1 VGRVRLFIRR
11 EYLRDVVISLDEL
24 FKAVKQAAV
33 GSWRRQ
39 SAVDGLRL
47 SVSVEHGRICSDSLL
62 TVRLAQTA
70 NCKLQTANCKLP
82 SANCQL
88 DRMLL
93 DLSPLRVSRDYR
105 LLFFGQL
112 VSFFGSMM
120 TFIVVPWQMYQLTE
134 SSAMV
139 GLIYLAEFVPM
150 VVLAFV
156 GGALAD
162 FLDKRKMLRITEI
175 GQTSVTVILLLN
187 SLLPTP
193 RIWVL
198 FLAVSMHAGLAALQ
212 RPAFESFIQK
222 VIPSELMSSVMAL
235 NSIRYSV
242 GAIVSPA
249 IAGIIATQLSASVA
263 YSIDLVTFLA
273 SLAAVFMLNHVPA
286 PENADRPSFAA
297 IRKAWAYAFSRQEL
311 VGTYFIDIA
320 AMFFAMPQA
329 LYPAL
334 AVIYG
339 DKYVGFF
346 PASIALGALAASLT
360 SGWTKNIN
368 RHGLL
373 VTTAAA
379 LWGVAI
385 IFFGLVDSIVLAL
398 FFLAAAGFFDM
409 ISGIFR
415 GSIWNQTIPNYLRG
429 RLASIEMMSYLTGPM
444 LGSAK
449 MGIVAEK
456 FGVKTALVSGGVLC
470 VVSVIGAALFLPKF
484 LKYDGREGVKHKEFE
499 ESMRMQ
505 NLDRD
510 KPIEDEMMR
519 VSQSEF

>member
-1 VGRVRLFIRR
+1 
-11 EYLRDVVISLDEL
+11 
-24 FKAVKQAAV
+24 
-33 GSWRRQ
+33 
-39 SAVDGLRL
+39 
-47 SVSVEHGRICSDSLL
+47 
-62 TVRLAQTA
+62 
-70 NCKLQTANCKLP
+70 
-82 SANCQL
+82 
-88 DRMLL
+88 MLL

-120 TFIVVPWQMYQLTE
+120 TFIVVPWQMYQLTG

-139 GLIYLAEFVPM
+139 GYIYLAEFVPM
-150 VVLAFV
+150 VALAFV

-162 FLDKRKMLRITEI
+162 FFDKRKMLRLTEV
-175 GQTSVTVILLLN
+175 GQTTVTAILLLN
-187 SLLPTP
+187 SLLAQP
-193 RIWVL
+193 RVWVL
-198 FLAVSMHAGLAALQ
+198 FVAVALHAGLAALQ

-222 VIPSELMSSVMAL
+222 VIPTELMSSVMAL
-235 NSIRYSV
+235 NSIRYSI

-249 IAGIIATQLSASVA
+249 VAGIIATQLSASVA

-273 SLAAVFMLNHVPA
+273 SLGAVFLLRAVPS
-286 PENADRPSFAA
+286 PENADRPSWEG
-297 IRKAWAYAFSRQEL
+297 IKKAWRYAFSRQEL
-311 VGTYFIDIA
+311 LGTYFIDIA

-346 PASIALGALAASLT
+346 PASIAAGALVASLT
-360 SGWTKNIN
+360 SGWTRNIN
-368 RHGLL
+368 RHGMM
-373 VTTAAA
+373 VTVAAV

-456 FGVKTALVSGGVLC
+456 FGVKTALVSGGILC
-470 VVSVIGAALFLPKF
+470 VASVIGAAFFLPKF
-484 LKYDGREGVKHKEFE
+484 LKYDGREGVLHREFE
-499 ESMRMQ
+499 ESQRMEKFKEEEI
-505 NLDRD
+505 L
-510 KPIEDEMMR
+510 R
-519 VSQSEF
+519 VSEGEF

>member
-1 VGRVRLFIRR
+1 
-11 EYLRDVVISLDEL
+11 
-24 FKAVKQAAV
+24 
-33 GSWRRQ
+33 
-39 SAVDGLRL
+39 
-47 SVSVEHGRICSDSLL
+47 
-62 TVRLAQTA
+62 
-70 NCKLQTANCKLP
+70 
-82 SANCQL
+82 
-88 DRMLL
+88 MLL
-93 DLSPLRVSRDYR
+93 DLSPLKVSRDYR

-120 TFIVVPWQMYQLTE
+120 TFIVVPWQMYQLTQ

-139 GLIYLAEFVPM
+139 GYIYLAEFVPM

-162 FLDKRKMLRITEI
+162 FLDKRKMLRITEV
-175 GQTSVTVILLLN
+175 GQTTVTAILLLN
-187 SLLPTP
+187 SLLAEP

-198 FLAVSMHAGLAALQ
+198 FVAVALHAGLAAVQ

-222 VIPSELMSSVMAL
+222 IIPPDLMSSVMAL

-249 IAGIIATQLSASVA
+249 VAGVIATQFSASIA

-273 SLAAVFMLNHVPA
+273 SLIAVFMLRHVPS
-286 PENADRPSFAA
+286 PENAERPSWAG
-297 IRKAWAYAFSRQEL
+297 IKKAWRYAFSRQEL
-311 VGTYFIDIA
+311 LGTYFIDIA

-346 PASIALGALAASLT
+346 PASIAAGALLASLT
-360 SGWTKNIN
+360 SGWTKNIH
-368 RHGLL
+368 RHGLM
-373 VTTAAA
+373 VTVAAI

-385 IFFGLVDSIVLAL
+385 LLFGWVDSLVPAL
-398 FFLAAAGFFDM
+398 FFLVAAGFFDM

-470 VVSVIGAALFLPKF
+470 VVSVVAAAFFLPKF
-484 LKYDGREGVKHKEFE
+484 LQYDGREGVKERERE
-499 ESMRMQ
+499 EAARAE
-505 NLDRD
+505 L
-510 KPIEDEMMR
+510 MR
-519 VSQSEF
+519 VSESGF

>member
-1 VGRVRLFIRR
+1 
-11 EYLRDVVISLDEL
+11 
-24 FKAVKQAAV
+24 
-33 GSWRRQ
+33 
-39 SAVDGLRL
+39 
-47 SVSVEHGRICSDSLL
+47 
-62 TVRLAQTA
+62 
-70 NCKLQTANCKLP
+70 
-82 SANCQL
+82 
-88 DRMLL
+88 MLI

-139 GLIYLAEFVPM
+139 GFIYLAEFVPM

-162 FLDKRKMLRITEI
+162 YFEKRRLLRLTEFGQAIT
-175 GQTSVTVILLLN
+175 SAILLIN
-187 SLLPTP
+187 SLLPSP

-198 FLAVSMHAGLAALQ
+198 FVCVALHAGLAAIQ

-222 VIPSELMSSVMAL
+222 VVPAELMPAVMAL
-235 NSIRYSV
+235 NSIRWSI
-242 GAIVSPA
+242 GAIVS
-249 IAGIIATQLSASVA
+249 LSVGGVVA
-263 YSIDLVTFLA
+263 VTLGPSFAYAFDLVTFVA
-273 SLAAVFMLNHVPA
+273 TIYAVYAVQAVPP
-286 PENADRPSFAA
+286 PENAERPSLRA
-297 IRKAWAYAFSRQEL
+297 IGRALRYAVSRQEL
-311 VGTYFIDIA
+311 LGTYFIDIA

-339 DKYVGFF
+339 EKYIGLF
-346 PASIALGALAASLT
+346 PAAIALGAFTASLT
-360 SGWTKNIN
+360 SGWTKNIH
-368 RHGLL
+368 RHGLM
-373 VTTAAA
+373 VTVAAT

-385 IFFGLVDSIVLAL
+385 ILFGLVDSIVLAL
-398 FFLAAAGFFDM
+398 FFLGAAGFFDM

-429 RLASIEMMSYLTGPM
+429 RMASIEMISYLTGPM

-449 MGIVAEK
+449 MGIVAER
-456 FGVKTALVSGGVLC
+456 FGVKAALVSGGVLC

-484 LKYDGREGVKHKEFE
+484 LTYDGREGVKQREREEAERAEMARLSEAEF
-499 ESMRMQ
+499 
-505 NLDRD
+505 
-510 KPIEDEMMR
+510 
-519 VSQSEF
+519 